1 MFEENR
7 TTPTR
12 HFVEVGD
19 IHHSG
24 ESASEGEDNL
34 QSQLLERRLSSSEVD
49 RKINAISAPLAMQ
62 LET

>member
-12 HFVEVGD
+12 QFIKVGD

-34 QSQLLERRLSSSEVD
+34 QSQLLDRRLSSGEVD
-49 RKINAISAPLAMQ
+49 RKINAISASLAMQ